1 MLCEAGS
8 VQTRVLALLAILAR
22 FNEGVFSRI
31 RYDLHRRVDMGLG
44 GKPGRTSDI
53 QVPLR
58 NVAINPNGG
67 TDLRLSAGAGS
78 VVRFCRAL
86 RALGVL
92 PPRLLESAWQARSA
106 LRWAEDI
113 HDGPNRMVSS
123 FNSCCLLSVRLSDVR
138 LDVRPA
144 RPLRLRTRHLR

>member
-1 MLCEAGS
+1 
-8 VQTRVLALLAILAR
+8 
-22 FNEGVFSRI
+22 
-31 RYDLHRRVDMGLG
+31 MGLG
-44 GKPGRTSDI
+44 GKHGRTSDI

-58 NVAINPNGG
+58 NVAINPNGEP
-67 TDLRLSAGAGS
+67 DLRLSAGAGS

-123 FNSCCLLSVRLSDVR
+123 FNSLSGVNYFFLLPFVCTTLGRA
-138 LDVRPA
+138 A
-144 RPLRLRTRHLR
+144 RRKAA